1 MTPFP
6 GNAAGKDCT
15 AIVGSE
21 EVDCLRGK
29 CEVVSCEPGY
39 LLVKG
44 ACELA
49 QGVVDGAATSQRV
62 LGKGKRGV
70 KNVFKER
77 RAARRAIIDRAAR
90 K

>member
-1 MTPFP
+1 
-6 GNAAGKDCT
+6 
-15 AIVGSE
+15 VGAE

-44 ACELA
+44 TCELA

-62 LGKGKRGV
+62 PGKGKRGV